1 MPPRWI
7 SGPPVPTQ
15 WLQRLLQYLRGSC
28 HSPAQN
34 PPGDSHITRVNLRV
48 LTVACEALLAPQTS
62 PLCSCLPG
70 LPTNPWVLQQIVLV
84 PSCSLYMLTQPL
96 SLACPGSLPS
106 PGMPPPL
113 ILLYFSFKALVPTQ
127 KPLYTWVGCTSQ
139 SIAAEMGRLTGKPL
153 WVLCLERRE

>member
-62 PLCSCLPG
+62 PLLLP
-70 LPTNPWVLQQIVLV
+70 PWPPHQ
-84 PSCSLYMLTQPL
+84 SLGPAADRPCPFMQPL
-96 SLACPGSLPS
+96 HAHPAPLTSLSWFPPISRHASSPYPALFFLQSTCPYP
-106 PGMPPPL
+106 
-113 ILLYFSFKALVPTQ
+113 KALI
-127 KPLYTWVGCTSQ
+127 YVGWLHFTICCS
-139 SIAAEMGRLTGKPL
+139 
-153 WVLCLERRE
+153 